1 MPLRAVSSGVR
12 VFFAVTAFVLLLAV
26 VLTAAF
32 MFRSRH
38 ALSEAFQWVEHT
50 QSVQNKI
57 NQFLLHLVDA
67 ETAQRGYLLTG
78 RTVYLGP
85 YSGAVDL
92 LTTNFNDLRTLVA
105 DNPRQLEHLNQIE
118 PLTREKLQ
126 FMADTIAL
134 VAKGDGKEALK
145 MVNTDRGKEIMDAI
159 RAIALKMSREE
170 TALLKDQEE
179 DLARRTRR
187 HSVALGLVLSW
198 TAVLMLVLIAF
209 VIHNAKLQNLVKMC
223 GWSKMVHWQGEWI
236 PIEEFLQ
243 KRFNLEVRDS
253 MSPEEAEKFRK
264 KLTEIQTP
272 PK

>member
-1 MPLRAVSSGVR
+1 MPLHAVSSRVR
-12 VFFAVTAFVLLLAV
+12 VFFAITAFVLLVAV
-26 VLTAAF
+26 VLAAAF

-38 ALSEAFQWVEHT
+38 DLSEAFRWVEQT
-50 QSVQNKI
+50 QSVQSKVNE
-57 NQFLLHLVDA
+57 FLLHLVDA

-78 RTVYLGP
+78 RTVYLEP

-92 LTTNFNDLRTLVA
+92 LTTNFNDLRTLIA

-118 PLTREKLQ
+118 PLAREKLQ
-126 FMADTIAL
+126 FMADSIAL
-134 VAKGDGKEALK
+134 VAKGEGDEALK
-145 MVNTDRGKEIMDAI
+145 MVNTDRGRQIMDAI
-159 RAIALKMSREE
+159 RRISLTMSREQ
-170 TALLKDQEE
+170 TALLKEQEE
-179 DLARRTRR
+179 ALARRTQR
-187 HSVALGLVLSW
+187 HSVALGLVLCW

-209 VIHNAKLQNLVKMC
+209 VIHNAKLQKLIKMC
-223 GWSKMVHWQGEWI
+223 GWSKMVHYDGEWI
-236 PIEEFLQ
+236 PIEAFLQ